1 VDARRTGAA
10 QLAALH
16 VDQATPSSSTALR
29 VISPVLE
36 GVQQLLWALDL
47 KPGEVREKQRL
58 DD

>member
-1 VDARRTGAA
+1 MPGAPARRSS
-10 QLAALH
+10 LH
-16 VDQATPSSSTALR
+16 CSVDQATPSSSTALR

>member
-1 VDARRTGAA
+1 MPGAPARRSS
-10 QLAALH
+10 LH
-16 VDQATPSSSTALR
+16 CSVDRATPSSSTALR